1 MVSGIYLPL
10 RKLLL
15 DFVHLISSSN
25 HDSYRLQGVYALLS
39 FSGNAGSTIVRV
51 VVVVV
56 VVVVSI
62 VIFLAA
68 VLVVVLVPENWEGG
82 SCWHFVR
89 LVHWKSLIFFPPLM
103 LDISCYFCRGTTGV
117 DDSLTEPWPIDV

>member
-25 HDSYRLQGVYALLS
+25 HDSYRLQRVYALLS
-39 FSGNAGSTIVRV
+39 FSGNAGSTIERV

-62 VIFLAA
+62 VYFPRCCSSGGPSSGKLGGGFLLALCA
-68 VLVVVLVPENWEGG
+68 L
-82 SCWHFVR
+82 S
-89 LVHWKSLIFFPPLM
+89 SLEEFQFF
-103 LDISCYFCRGTTGV
+103 CY
-117 DDSLTEPWPIDV
+117 L